1 MAFLES
7 SMGEAESY
15 ISGCVDMEN
24 NCAFRANFYE
34 KIPFCQFVTK

>member
-1 MAFLES
+1 
-7 SMGEAESY
+7 MGEAGSY

-34 KIPFCQFVTK
+34 KNTILSVCDKMK